1 MLNLFHPISM
11 SERKVFVTTSDL
23 HNNIKQYEYIIYD
36 TLYMEGDKLG
46 FLSFK
51 SRCGRTV
58 DEIRLKCPGPYDKY
72 TYIAS
77 TTKRART
84 FHFHLLRT
92 VITFISFHSPAFS
105 GLRLG
110 LIEFLQ

>member
-23 HNNIKQYEYIIYD
+23 QNNIKQYEYIIYD
-36 TLYMEGDKLG
+36 ILYMEGDKLG

-58 DEIRLKCPGPYDKY
+58 DEIRLTPIRNILGM
-72 TYIAS
+72 S
-77 TTKRART
+77 WS
-84 FHFHLLRT
+84 
-92 VITFISFHSPAFS
+92 VICGQKIHSHIFGS
-105 GLRLG
+105 DDVIHR
-110 LIEFLQ
+110 

>member
-23 HNNIKQYEYIIYD
+23 HNNIKTIRIY
-36 TLYMEGDKLG
+36 
-46 FLSFK
+46 
-51 SRCGRTV
+51 
-58 DEIRLKCPGPYDKY
+58 EIRLKCPGPYDKY

-77 TTKRART
+77 TTKRARA

-105 GLRLG
+105 GLPQG